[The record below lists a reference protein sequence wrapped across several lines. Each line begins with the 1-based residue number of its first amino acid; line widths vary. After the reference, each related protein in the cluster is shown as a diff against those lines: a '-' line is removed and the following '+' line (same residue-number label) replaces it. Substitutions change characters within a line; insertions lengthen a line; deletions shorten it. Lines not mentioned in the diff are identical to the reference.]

1 MSVKIKP
8 TLTLQQKVLQLICL
22 LKTSNHFIMKGKIF
36 ATLLFTE
43 KKKKKKKLNT
53 ETQLLKPSETMP

>member
-43 KKKKKKKLNT
+43 KKKKKKLNT